1 MSKRVVVTGC
11 GVVSPV
17 GNDLASFWD
26 ALVSGRSGIAPITC
40 FDTADFKVKIAA
52 EVKDLDFSKYVELKE
67 VKRTDRC
74 ILMALAAADEA
85 VRDAG
90 LSAENCDM
98 DRVGVIICSG
108 IGGLSTLETEHEK
121 LRSRG
126 PSRVSPFLIP
136 YMIPDMP
143 AGMVSMKYGFR
154 GPNYGIVSAC
164 ASGSH
169 GIGDAMV
176 NIQAGMMDACLVGG
190 TEAAITPLAIAG
202 FTSLT
207 ALSTRGSMPFDG
219 TRDGFVMGEGAGIV
233 MLESLEHALARGA
246 HIYAELVGYGATGDA
261 YHLTSPA
268 PEGEGAAR
276 AMRMALK
283 NAGIAPE
290 AIDYINAHG
299 TSTPMND
306 KNETAA
312 MMTVFGDHA
321 YNVNISST
329 KSMTGHLLGAAGGIE
344 FVAMVMATKTDT
356 IPPTINYTTP
366 DPECPLNYTPNVK
379 VERTVN
385 YAMSNSL
392 GFGGHNASLIVKKY
406 EAA

>member
-1 MSKRVVVTGC
+1 MLKRVVVTGM
-11 GVVSPV
+11 GVVAPN
-17 GNDLASFWD
+17 GNDLAAFWN
-26 ALVSGRSGIAPITC
+26 ALTSGKTGIGPITC
-40 FDTADFKVKIAA
+40 FDTTDFKVKIAA
-52 EVKDLDFSKYVELKE
+52 EVKDIDFSKYVELKE

-74 ILMALAAADEA
+74 ILMALAAADEC
-85 VRDAG
+85 VKDAG

-98 DRVGVIICSG
+98 DRVGVIVCSG

-143 AGMVSMKYGFR
+143 SGMVSMKYGFR
-154 GPNYGIVSAC
+154 GPNYGVVSAC

-176 NIQAGMMDACLVGG
+176 NIQAGYMDACLVGG

-207 ALSTRGSMPFDG
+207 ALSTVGSMPFDAN
-219 TRDGFVMGEGAGIV
+219 RDGFVMGEGAGLV
-233 MLESLEHALARGA
+233 MLEELEHAKARGA
-246 HIYAELVGYGATGDA
+246 KIYAEIIGYGATGDA

-290 AIDYINAHG
+290 KIDYINAHG

-306 KNETAA
+306 KNESAA
-312 MMTVFGDHA
+312 MITVFGAHPE
-321 YNVNISST
+321 NLHVSST
-329 KSMTGHLLGAAGGIE
+329 KSMTGHLLGAAGGVE
-344 FVAMVMATKTDT
+344 FVAMVMAVKTDT
-356 IPPTINYTTP
+356 VPPTINYVTP
-366 DPECPLNYTPNVK
+366 DPDCTLNYTPNVK
-379 VERTVN
+379 VEKTVN

-406 EAA
+406 VA